1 LKEAGSKIR
10 GPAGIKSRDRFI
22 FNQEETGKM
31 QRVMLKSKIHR
42 ATVTDANLDYEGS
55 VAIDEALMEAAGI
68 YEFEQVQIYD
78 INNGNRLTTYAIKSE
93 RGSGTIS
100 INGAAAHL
108 AKKGDLVII
117 ASYATLDESEAV
129 KHSPVLVYVDENN
142 AIKKVSSKL
151 ASGCL

>member
-1 LKEAGSKIR
+1 
-10 GPAGIKSRDRFI
+10 
-22 FNQEETGKM
+22 M

-55 VAIDEALMEAAGI
+55 VAIDESLMEAAGI

-78 INNGNRLTTYAIKSE
+78 INNGNRLTTYAIKGE

-108 AKKGDLVII
+108 ARKGDLVII
-117 ASYATLDESEAV
+117 ASYSTLDEAEAQ
-129 KHSPVLVYVDENN
+129 KHSPVLVYVDEKNS
-142 AIKKVSSKL
+142 IKKVSSKL

>member
-1 LKEAGSKIR
+1 
-10 GPAGIKSRDRFI
+10 
-22 FNQEETGKM
+22 M
-31 QRVMLKSKIHR
+31 QRLMLKSKIHR

-78 INNGNRLTTYAIKSE
+78 IANGNRLTTYAIKGE
-93 RGSGTIS
+93 RGSGVIS

-117 ASYATLDESEAV
+117 ASYSVFEEAEAK
-129 KHSPVLVYVDENN
+129 KHAPVLVYVDGNN
-142 AIKKVSSKL
+142 SIRKISAELSAHCI
-151 ASGCL
+151 

>member
-1 LKEAGSKIR
+1 
-10 GPAGIKSRDRFI
+10 
-22 FNQEETGKM
+22 M

-55 VAIDEALMEAAGI
+55 IAIDEALMEAAGI

-78 INNGNRLTTYAIKSE
+78 INNGNRLTTYAIKGE
-93 RGSGTIS
+93 RGSGVIS

-117 ASYATLDESEAV
+117 ASYSAYEESEA
-129 KHSPVLVYVDENN
+129 KTHSPVLVYVDKSN
-142 AIKKVSSKL
+142 AIKKVSAKL
-151 ASGCL
+151 AAGSL